1 MDTTTVYVG
10 MYVHKNSFSLRCY
23 TFKADTRSHHLKVG
37 PDYRLVL
44 EYIDSMRKVYGGDAD
59 FICGYEAGC
68 LGYTLYHQL
77 NDHGIKCIILAP
89 STMAK
94 SPVQKKTD
102 KRDSEAIARC
112 LAHHFYHEVY
122 VPTAD
127 EEQVKEFIRMR
138 DDHKLALK
146 KVKQ

>member
-1 MDTTTVYVG
+1 MLTSYVV
-10 MYVHKNSFSLRCY
+10 MEPDAL
-23 TFKADTRSHHLKVG
+23 ATR
-37 PDYRLVL
+37 Y
-44 EYIDSMRKVYGGDAD
+44 
-59 FICGYEAGC
+59 
-68 LGYTLYHQL
+68 QL